1 MPKISRTLAATVILA
16 TLAATALAVTRH
28 GLGRAADDAAV
39 TATTQPVLAVAATT
53 LQPITLPVRL
63 GASGNI
69 MAWQEASIGT
79 EADGLRLTT
88 VRANVGDVV
97 RHGELLATF
106 AADTIKAQLAQD
118 RATLAEAEALFAE
131 ARDTARRARELQS
144 SGALSAQHIHRAM
157 IAERTAG
164 ARLAAARAAEQKQRL
179 RLAQTRVLAPGDGVI
194 SARSASVGAVLPA
207 GQELFRLIRHGR
219 LEWRAEVAASDLAKL
234 KPGQVVRLTPVG
246 GETIEGRIRALAPW
260 VDLRT
265 RNGLAYVDLPAGTSA
280 QAGMFARGEFEI
292 GAGQAL
298 TLPQT
303 AVLLRDGFS
312 YVMCIGAD
320 ARVIRTKV
328 SVGRRAGDRIEIT
341 AGIDTSARVVASG
354 GAFLSDG
361 DPVLVLDDPSAGH

>member
-1 MPKISRTLAATVILA
+1 MPQFAANLSFMYPERPLVERF
-16 TLAATALAVTRH
+16 AARQREAHTAH

-39 TATTQPVLAVAATT
+39 TATTPPVLAVAATT

-88 VRANVGDVV
+88 VRVNVGDVV

-106 AADTIKAQLAQD
+106 AADTIKAELAQD

-179 RLAQTRVLAPGDGVI
+179 LQSYPRCS
-194 SARSASVGAVLPA
+194 SARGTGRTGLALTTGLPA
-207 GQELFRLIRHGR
+207 
-219 LEWRAEVAASDLAKL
+219 
-234 KPGQVVRLTPVG
+234 
-246 GETIEGRIRALAPW
+246 
-260 VDLRT
+260 
-265 RNGLAYVDLPAGTSA
+265 
-280 QAGMFARGEFEI
+280 
-292 GAGQAL
+292 
-298 TLPQT
+298 
-303 AVLLRDGFS
+303 
-312 YVMCIGAD
+312 
-320 ARVIRTKV
+320 
-328 SVGRRAGDRIEIT
+328 
-341 AGIDTSARVVASG
+341 
-354 GAFLSDG
+354 
-361 DPVLVLDDPSAGH
+361 